1 MESMSCIMCGI
12 CGLSFILHRP
22 DCNIGLQ
29 IRLSS
34 KLQTPGI
41 LVTDSRNFFDK
52 LWKDTPIIKGAERR
66 ADIEALTVKESMSST
81 GLMLRWVH
89 SDAQLA
95 NSNTKPSEKHQIHLF
110 QKLQSHWRIVYDPE
124 IMSARRRKTAGLQPM
139 ADSNFVSRVH
149 H

>member
-1 MESMSCIMCGI
+1 MCGI

-34 KLQTPGI
+34 KLLEFYI
-41 LVTDSRNFFDK
+41 VTDSRNFFDK
-52 LWKDTPIIKGAERR
+52 LWKNTPIIKGAERR

-110 QKLQSHWRIVYDPE
+110 QKLQSHRRIVYDPE
-124 IMSARRRKTAGLQPM
+124 MMSARRRKTAGLERM
-139 ADSNFVSRVH
+139 AVSNFVSRLH

>member
-1 MESMSCIMCGI
+1 MCGI

-29 IRLSS
+29 IRSSS
-34 KLQTPGI
+34 KLLEFYI
-41 LVTDSRNFFDK
+41 VTDSRNFFDK

-110 QKLQSHWRIVYDPE
+110 QKLQSHRRIVYDPE
-124 IMSARRRKTAGLQPM
+124 MMSARRRKTAGLERM
-139 ADSNFVSRVH
+139 ADSNFVSRLH